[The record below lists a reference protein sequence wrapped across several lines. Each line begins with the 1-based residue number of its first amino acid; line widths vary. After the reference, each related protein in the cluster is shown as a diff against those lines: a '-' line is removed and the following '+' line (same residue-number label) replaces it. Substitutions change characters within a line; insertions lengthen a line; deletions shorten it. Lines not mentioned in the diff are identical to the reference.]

1 MTKGEELKKALG
13 LQDTKYVSF
22 VRTLNTPR
30 PFLVIVYD
38 TRRPEVPLT
47 NYRVMKQ
54 FRFFN
59 VREYPYTKDVKYTP
73 LLPIEDFNGASQP
86 SMIFCVDIGGIYADP
101 DKQISRDSSKV
112 RESIDECYKPRLDE
126 WITFSALNSPASI
139 SAFTKKHRDIR
150 SGVMG
155 GENKTAKL
163 INCVYNPQQD
173 CLTFIFRTGA
183 TPIYPADYTYKKTNP
198 TLDFQLSN
206 NPDKTYYTHFR
217 ILDFMKWLKGTRP
230 DNLADQPITWR
241 EIKDVLEVAYVQVY
255 CSCPS
260 FQYQTANW
268 DLSQVDGSIY
278 PTDIAPKF
286 WNQDKYHGDGQNFL
300 CKHLY
305 GIVRHIGFFG
315 NQMASMAS
323 KELRDRGYIN
333 ANQ

>member
-101 DKQISRDSSKV
+101 DKQIARDTKV
-112 RESIDECYKPRLDE
+112 TESIDEGYKPRIDE
-126 WITFSALNSPASI
+126 WITLAGLNTPDSI

-183 TPIYPADYTYKKTNP
+183 TPIYPADYTYKKVNP
-198 TLDFQLSN
+198 TLGYELSD
-206 NPDKTYYTHFR
+206 NPDKTYYTHLR

-230 DNLADQPITWR
+230 EDLADQPITWR

-255 CSCPS
+255 CSCP
-260 FQYQTANW
+260 AWNW
-268 DLSQVDGSIY
+268 QGSAYACTQVDAAIY
-278 PTDIAPKF
+278 PQTIKPKV
-286 WNQDKYHGDGQNFL
+286 WDKIHGDMNLL

-305 GIVRHIGFFG
+305 GVIRHIGFFG

-333 ANQ
+333 SNQ